1 MLQDLTILGSTGS
14 IGRQALDV
22 CRRLGVYPRFLSCHS
37 QVEILAEQIKDF
49 RPQAV
54 VVTDPEAAESLQDL
68 LSPQDRRR
76 TAIYQGEANLLNL
89 VREKVGRILVAIS
102 GFAALAP
109 CYEAIL
115 AGQDLALANKE
126 VVVVAGDLLLP
137 LAREEGVNIYPVDSE
152 HSAIWQCLAAAPPS
166 SCHKIYLTASGGPF
180 RTWTREQMDKV
191 SPQEALAH
199 PVWSMG
205 AKISI
210 DSASMMN
217 KGLEI
222 LEAMQLF
229 QMSEDQIQVLI
240 HPEGIVH
247 SLVEFKDG
255 AILGQLGM
263 PDMRLPIQLALT
275 WPDRMDTELPRFN
288 FFAEGKER
296 DLHFYQPD
304 TERFP
309 ALTLARRAAREGREA
324 PLIYNA
330 ANEVAV
336 AAFLA
341 GEITFT
347 RIPDLVALALDHFL
361 AQARLTDF
369 SLNGMIDHDKLVKA
383 YCRDQVST
391 LGSLA

>member
-1 MLQDLTILGSTGS
+1 MLQNIAIFGCTGS
-14 IGRQALDV
+14 IGRQSLYV
-22 CRRLGVYPRFLSCHS
+22 CQRLGIFPRFLSCHS
-37 QVEILAEQIKDF
+37 QVELLAEQIREFK
-49 RPQAV
+49 PQAV
-54 VVTDPEAAESLQDL
+54 AVTDEEAADRLQTFM
-68 LSPQDRRR
+68 SPRDRQR
-76 TAIYQGEANLLNL
+76 TAIYRGEADLLNL
-89 VREKVGRILVAIS
+89 AQEPVDRVLMAIS

-109 CYEAIL
+109 SYVAIQ
-115 AGQDLALANKE
+115 AGHDLALANKE
-126 VVVVAGDLLLP
+126 AVVVAGDLLLP
-137 LAREEGVNIYPVDSE
+137 LAREKGVMIYPVDSE
-152 HSAIWQCLAAAPPS
+152 HSAIWQCLAAAPQG
-166 SCHKIYLTASGGPF
+166 SCRKLYLTASGGPF
-180 RTWTREQMDKV
+180 RTWTRDQMAAV

-222 LEAMQLF
+222 LEACQLF
-229 QMSEDQIQVLI
+229 QVDESQVQVLI

-275 WPDRMDTELPRFN
+275 WPDRIDTDLPAFD
-288 FFAEGKER
+288 FFALASDR
-296 DLHFYQPD
+296 SLNFYQPD
-304 TERFP
+304 DQRFP
-309 ALTLARRAAREGREA
+309 ALALARLAAREGKEA
-324 PLIYNA
+324 PLILNA

-336 AAFLA
+336 SAFLA
-341 GEITFT
+341 GQVKFTGIT
-347 RIPDLVALALDHFL
+347 DLVALALDHFL
-361 AQARLTDF
+361 AGPRLTDF

-391 LGSLA
+391 LGAQT

>member
-1 MLQDLTILGSTGS
+1 MLEDLTILGSTGS

-22 CRRLGVYPRFLSCHS
+22 CRRLGVFPRFLSCHR
-37 QVEILAEQIKDF
+37 QVALLAEQIKTF

-54 VVTDPEAAESLQDL
+54 VVTDPEAAEKLPDL
-68 LSPQDRRR
+68 LSPLDRKH
-76 TAIYQGEANLLNL
+76 TAIYQGEGEIRNM
-89 VREKVGRILVAIS
+89 VREKVDRILVAMS
-102 GFAALAP
+102 GFAALSP
-109 CYEAIL
+109 CYEAIM

-126 VVVVAGDLLLP
+126 AVVVAGDLLLP
-137 LAREEGVNIYPVDSE
+137 LAREHGVRIYPVDSE
-152 HSAIWQCLAAAPPS
+152 HSAIWQCLAAAPQGA
-166 SCHKIYLTASGGPF
+166 CYKLYLTASGGPF
-180 RTWTREQMDKV
+180 RTWTREQMTRV

-210 DSASMMN
+210 DSATMMN

-229 QMSEDQIQVLI
+229 QMREEQIQVLI

-247 SLVEFKDG
+247 SLVEFQDG
-255 AILGQLGM
+255 AILAQLGM

-275 WPDRMDTELPRFN
+275 WPDRVDTELPRFN
-288 FFAEGKER
+288 FFAESQER
-296 DLHFYQPD
+296 NLHFYQPD
-304 TERFP
+304 IERFP
-309 ALTLARRAAREGREA
+309 ALALARRAAREGREA
-324 PLIYNA
+324 PLVFNA

-336 AAFLA
+336 SAFLA
-341 GEITFT
+341 GEINFT
-347 RIPDLVALALDHFL
+347 GITDLVALALDHFL

-369 SLNGMIDHDKLVKA
+369 SVDGMIDHDQLVKA
-383 YCRDQVST
+383 YCRDQVAT